1 MATLHLVV
9 GIAVLVANLAAGV
22 LGGLAWFRD
31 RPSVV
36 FWYVLRT
43 AQALVVLQL
52 LLGTLLLIAGHEAPG
67 DLHYLYG
74 VLPLA
79 VTLLAEGMRAGASE
93 RELEGVDFDSLPVDR
108 QRRFANAIVRRETG
122 IMAVSVW
129 VVVFLALRAAGTSGH
144 LF

>member
-9 GIAVLVANLAAGV
+9 GISVIVANLGAGV
-22 LGGLAWFRD
+22 LGGIAWFRD

-43 AQALVVLQL
+43 AQGLVVLQL
-52 LLGTLLLIAGHEAPG
+52 LLGTLLLIAGHQAPG

-74 VLPLA
+74 VLPLV
-79 VTLLAEGMRAGASE
+79 VTLLAEAMRTGAAE
-93 RELEGVDFDSLPVDR
+93 RELEGIDFDSLPQDR
-108 QRRFANAIVRRETG
+108 KRRFAMAIVRRETG
-122 IMAVSVW
+122 IMAVSAW
-129 VVVFLALRAAGTSGH
+129 VVLFLALRAAGTSGH